1 MSTDKFPQDMGHR
14 PPSTTQT
21 ASSILL
27 VKTTE
32 DGFAHVTFR
41 YQVADSCKLQRLS
54 IVIH

>member
-14 PPSTTQT
+14 RPSTTQT
-21 ASSILL
+21 VSSILR
-27 VKTTE
+27 VKITE

-41 YQVADSCKLQRLS
+41 YQVADSCKLQPLS